1 MFVAVLLCTGRIGA
15 QTTAEEIKQLGY
27 LINDALFFSDKYI
40 TPATD
45 AAVYQSAS
53 GWISSPKEAQLWDV
67 NFSIHANIFSIPHR
81 DRSFTIN
88 NSDFSFLQIEN
99 ATSATVPTALGN
111 KHQVFL
117 SGYIG
122 DNKVRLET
130 PQGINMQSVVYPYL
144 QGSLGLLYGTELVVK
159 YSPKVNLKT
168 SNYQVYGVGLKHNI
182 SRYFKEL
189 SSRKIHLAALVA
201 YSKEEV
207 AFNFLDVTTNYG
219 TLGINRLTGLVDTWQ
234 GQVSGSKE
242 FGSFEVMGSFI
253 ANTSNIK
260 YEVSGKKGTVENL
273 VPLQQ
278 ILNDRLKTLYR
289 TRTNYIG
296 EAALKYNIGNFN
308 VQTILAFGKF
318 INTNVSLQ
326 YMLK

>member
-40 TPATD
+40 TPAID

-53 GWISSPKEAQLWDV
+53 SWISSPKETKLWDV

-111 KHQVFL
+111 KDQVFL

-122 DNKVRLET
+122 NNKVRLES

-168 SNYQVYGVGLKHNI
+168 SNYQVYGFGLKHNI
-182 SRYFKEL
+182 SRYFKQL
-189 SSRKIHLAALVA
+189 SERKIHLAALVA

-253 ANTSNIK
+253 ANTSSIK